1 MSMTTKNP
9 SKIMSKAFQDRVERT
24 GQTKISLTFDKLEE
38 IYRKVDADFLL
49 ATTEFMQQGMIQ
61 EGFEEQGARHGMQVF
76 YREILKAAKYGEM
89 IQNEYEH
96 IRNEVEAEQLREKD
110 NANVLTIIRDD
121 DNYDFCTCQ
130 NGLPAGIAY
139 CATCGKLY
147 NNSK

>member
-61 EGFEEQGARHGMQVF
+61 EGFEKQSTRHGMQVF
-76 YREILKAAKYGEM
+76 YREILKAAKYGEL
-89 IQNEYEH
+89 IQNEYEQ
-96 IRNEVEAEQLREKD
+96 INAENELGD
-110 NANVLTIIRDD
+110 
-121 DNYDFCTCQ
+121 DFCTCQ

-139 CATCGKLY
+139 CATCEKPY
-147 NNSK
+147 NNNSE